1 MVLDEPDI
9 VDSCWNVSYRIHS
22 PQSLVDWCTGLRFSL
37 WFLPLQ
43 IACSFN
49 VSRCF
54 TSRLYYDAQ
63 ASASTDYIARAIS
76 DYLTSET
83 GVTIIFECAIV
94 PKWRESRLSFKN
106 VSVSRRL
113 SDGTV
118 KKLQRREENE
128 HLTAVGY
135 DVCNHPGYHHFGD
148 EGEDIVPVVM
158 DEEDSN
164 MSLFDLTI
172 DSVDVTLS
180 LRRWLDGKGL
190 VEDAV
195 VRGVRGVL
203 GLYRLQ
209 SSVLICS
216 CLFRQTKRL
225 LGPGQST
232 KSCIVSTQ
240 ICCG

>member
-1 MVLDEPDI
+1 
-9 VDSCWNVSYRIHS
+9 
-22 PQSLVDWCTGLRFSL
+22 
-37 WFLPLQ
+37 
-43 IACSFN
+43 
-49 VSRCF
+49 
-54 TSRLYYDAQ
+54 LYHHAQ
-63 ASASTDYIARAIS
+63 ASIITDYIARAIS

-83 GVTIIFECAIV
+83 GVTIMFESAIV

-113 SDGTV
+113 SVGTV

-135 DVCNHPGYHHFGD
+135 DVSNHPGYHQFGD
-148 EGEDIVPVVM
+148 EGEDTVPVVL

-190 VEDAV
+190 IEDAV

-203 GLYRLQ
+203 GL
-209 SSVLICS
+209 
-216 CLFRQTKRL
+216 
-225 LGPGQST
+225 
-232 KSCIVSTQ
+232 
-240 ICCG
+240 